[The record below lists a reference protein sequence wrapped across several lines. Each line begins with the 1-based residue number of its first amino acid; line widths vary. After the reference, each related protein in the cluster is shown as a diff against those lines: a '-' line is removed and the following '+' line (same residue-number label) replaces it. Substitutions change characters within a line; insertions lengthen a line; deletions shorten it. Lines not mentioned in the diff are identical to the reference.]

1 MTDTER
7 ASELKKRLRQ
17 GVLVGDG
24 GMGTSLT
31 KSGAARPGAPVEVLN
46 EKRPE
51 AVKAAHQ
58 AFLEAGSEILQTNT
72 FQGNPISLGRGG
84 IAERAAELNRAGA
97 ALAREVASDRA
108 YVAGSIGPTGG
119 ILEPYGDLTAS
130 AVQAAFEQQAQALFQ
145 AGVDFFIVETFSAV
159 EEAVIAVRAA
169 AATGLAVAASLAFEP
184 SGRTS
189 FGVTPQKGAE
199 ALAAAGAE
207 VVGAN
212 CGTISPAEIVEIAR
226 RFREATELP
235 LIGQPNAG
243 RPQQTATGVDY
254 PERPEVMAEA
264 AGELVA
270 LGATI
275 VGGCCGSTAEHIR
288 AIAARVHG

>member
-1 MTDTER
+1 
-7 ASELKKRLRQ
+7 
-17 GVLVGDG
+17 
-24 GMGTSLT
+24 MGTSLT
-31 KSGAARPGAPVEVLN
+31 RSGAARPGAPVEVLN

-51 AVKAAHQ
+51 AVKAAHR
-58 AFLEAGSEILQTNT
+58 AFLEAGSDIIQTNT
-72 FQGNPISLGRGG
+72 FQGNATSLGREGL
-84 IAERAAELNRAGA
+84 AERAVELNRAGA
-97 ALAREVASDRA
+97 ALAREVAGNRA

-119 ILEPYGDLTAS
+119 VLEPYGELAEDA
-130 AVQAAFEQQAQALFQ
+130 ARVAFEEQAQALFE

-169 AATGLAVAASLAFEP
+169 AATGLPVAASLAFEP

-189 FGVTPQKGAE
+189 FGVTPQRGAE
-199 ALAAAGAE
+199 ELAAAGAE

-212 CGTISPAEIVEIAR
+212 CGTISPSEMVEIAR
-226 RFREATELP
+226 QFREATDLP
-235 LIGQPNAG
+235 LIAQPNAG
-243 RPQQTATGVDY
+243 RPQQTATGVVY
-254 PERPEVMAEA
+254 PEAPEGMAEA

-288 AIAARVHG
+288 AIAARVHR